1 MAFKSILKPEG
12 SVTIG
17 IATGVMVWAVYER
30 SLPSMAV
37 MNATPANDINLEA
50 ARKTAALTSAAIL
63 AGVTLLTRDVDV
75 FILGSAVLIALDWHA
90 RIGNA
95 RSPET
100 GQLVAPGGQGLSGQ
114 GYAQASGQGTS
125 ARLSVV
131 AS

>member
-1 MAFKSILKPEG
+1 MVKSILKPEG
-12 SVTIG
+12 SITIG
-17 IATGVMVWAVYER
+17 IATGVLVWAVFER
-30 SLPSMAV
+30 GLPNMAT

-50 ARKTAALTSAAIL
+50 GRKAAALTSAAIL

-90 RIGNA
+90 RVGNA

-100 GQLVAPGGQGLSGQ
+100 GQLVSPAGQGLQGQ
-114 GYAQASGQGTS
+114 AAGGNYTPGSTTG
-125 ARLSVV
+125 LSLV

>member
-12 SVTIG
+12 SITIG
-17 IATGVMVWAVYER
+17 IATGVLVWAIFER
-30 SLPSMAV
+30 SLPNMAV

-50 ARKTAALTSAAIL
+50 GRKTAALTSAAVL

-75 FILGSAVLIALDWHA
+75 FILGSSVLIALDWHA

-100 GQLVAPGGQGLSGQ
+100 GSLVSPAGAGLSGQ
-114 GYAQASGQGTS
+114 GSGESFTPGSSTG
-125 ARLSVV
+125 LSLV